1 MDESST
7 LEGTRGKG
15 TGGLILRE
23 RPTRTV
29 QVDFFFSPFAQG
41 TSIIRPKDDR
51 SQARSLCGKRG
62 CCRDHHDCRPA
73 VPLGKPN
80 LGRLQILRRI
90 QHRPRVPRSLLI
102 NLINLSPPE
111 HHHQWVFFQK
121 QGAWEN
127 SQPWVANQ
135 RRPH

>member
-7 LEGTRGKG
+7 LEGKG
-15 TGGLILRE
+15 DGRADPPRKAYQD
-23 RPTRTV
+23 RPGS
-29 QVDFFFSPFAQG
+29 FFFSPFAQG
-41 TSIIRPKDDR
+41 TSIIRAKDNR
-51 SQARSLCGKRG
+51 SQGRSLCGKRS

-80 LGRLQILRRI
+80 LGRLQRLRRVLG
-90 QHRPRVPRSLLI
+90 RPRVPRSLLI

-111 HHHQWVFFQK
+111 QHHQWVFFQK